1 MPFRLL
7 TFSSFFKL
15 QGCDA
20 ILVLVPCESLSHRAD
35 FAKLPRDEAISKY
48 KDQFDDQAVSRAR
61 EAVFRRMAAIESL
74 QDMRSRII
82 EEVVDTPGTYADQYN
97 LAGGSPFGLSHGFAQ
112 LSLARPGPES
122 SKLDNVMFCGASSRP
137 GNGVPLVLM
146 GAKLVAKR
154 AIAKLKKMV
163 QVEGE
168 E

>member
-1 MPFRLL
+1 
-7 TFSSFFKL
+7 
-15 QGCDA
+15 
-20 ILVLVPCESLSHRAD
+20 
-35 FAKLPRDEAISKY
+35 
-48 KDQFDDQAVSRAR
+48 
-61 EAVFRRMAAIESL
+61 MAAIESL
-74 QDMRSRII
+74 KDLRSHII

-112 LSLARPGPES
+112 LSLTRPGPES

-154 AIAKLKKMV
+154 AMDKLKEMV